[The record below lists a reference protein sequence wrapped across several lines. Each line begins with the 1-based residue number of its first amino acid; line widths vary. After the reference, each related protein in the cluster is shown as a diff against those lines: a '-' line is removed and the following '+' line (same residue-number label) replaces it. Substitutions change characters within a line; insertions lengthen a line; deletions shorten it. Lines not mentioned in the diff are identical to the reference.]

1 MKNSRGISIVI
12 PTLNEADCIGTLI
25 NYLKTHATGYI
36 QIIVSDGGS
45 TDNTAS
51 AAHLAKAEVL
61 LSPKKGRAAQMNYGA
76 SFATENILYFV
87 HADCL
92 PPKNFYNNIIESI
105 EDDFVL
111 GRFQTKFNSKKKLL
125 KLNAFFTRFD
135 WVICSGGDQTL
146 FFRKDIFRQING
158 FNDELFL
165 MEDYDIVKRARQQ
178 HFPYSI
184 LKDKVLVSAR
194 KYSNNSWL
202 KVQQAHHKII
212 KMYQKGVSQKALVEK
227 YKKLLNYRY

>member
-1 MKNSRGISIVI
+1 MKNSPGISIII
-12 PTLNEADCIGTLI
+12 PTLNEADSIGTLI
-25 NYLKTHATGYI
+25 NYLKSHAAGYV

-51 AAHLAKAEVL
+51 AASLAQAKVL

-76 SFATENILYFV
+76 SFATESILYFV

-92 PPKNFYNNIIESI
+92 PPKNFYSEIIESVA
-105 EDDFVL
+105 EGFAL
-111 GRFQTKFNSKKKLL
+111 GRFQTKFNSKKWLL

-135 WVICSGGDQTL
+135 WAVCSGGDQTL
-146 FFRKDIFRQING
+146 FFRKDIFRQIDG

-165 MEDYDIVKRARQQ
+165 MEDYDIVKRARKL
-178 HFPYSI
+178 FRYAI

-194 KYSNNSWL
+194 KYSNNSWI
-202 KVQQAHHKII
+202 KVQQAHHTII
-212 KMYQKGVSQKALVEK
+212 KMYQKGASQKALVEK
-227 YKKLLNYRY
+227 YKQLLNYRY